1 MKKYLIISGFGWSGS
16 GLLIDVL
23 TSTNC
28 WEKFPVEFRL
38 FKDKGGVVDL
48 MNSAKDLSRPFN
60 YSIDLENF
68 EKLSKVLGRS
78 NGMRFGMNYNKL
90 TNGRFSTAVNL
101 FIGNLKKNYFYS
113 DAFVFQYQNS
123 FLCDLRWKILRK
135 LGIRNRFKRKYL
147 PSPILEIKRELFLFF
162 DNLFSNYEKRIILDQ
177 AVDPGDE
184 CTIMELSERFV
195 MISVDRDPRD
205 IYVDY
210 VNSKDVLF
218 NVDSFIELFKITR
231 NGLTFVNANILRTR
245 FEILINNMDEELD
258 RICSF
263 LDIHD
268 DHIKNLLKKYDF
280 SQSKANI
287 GIYNNFHDQ
296 KAIKKIEIELSEYCF
311 EP

>member
-1 MKKYLIISGFGWSGS
+1 MNKYLIISGFGWSGS

-38 FKDKGGVVDL
+38 LKDKGGVVDL
-48 MNSAKDLSRPFN
+48 MNSAKDLPRPFN

-68 EKLSKVLGRS
+68 EKLSEVLGRS
-78 NGMRFGMNYNKL
+78 NGIRFGMNYNKL
-90 TNGRFSTAVNL
+90 TNGRFSRSVNL
-101 FIGNLKKNYFYS
+101 FIGRLKKNYFHS

-123 FLCDLRWKILRK
+123 FLNDLRWKILRK

-147 PSPILEIKRELFLFF
+147 PLSILEIKRELFLFF
-162 DNLFSNYEKRIILDQ
+162 DNLFSNYENRIILDQ
-177 AVDPGDE
+177 AVDAGDE
-184 CTIMELSERFV
+184 STITELSERFV

-218 NVDSFIELFKITR
+218 DVNSFIELFKLTR
-231 NGLTFVNANILRTR
+231 EGLTYDNPNILRIR
-245 FEILINNMDEELD
+245 FESLINNRDEDLE
-258 RICSF
+258 RICCF

-268 DHIKNLLKKYDF
+268 NNIKNLLKKYDF

-287 GIYNNFHDQ
+287 GIHDNFHDQ
-296 KAIKKIEIELSEYCF
+296 KAIKKIESDLSEYCYL
-311 EP
+311 P